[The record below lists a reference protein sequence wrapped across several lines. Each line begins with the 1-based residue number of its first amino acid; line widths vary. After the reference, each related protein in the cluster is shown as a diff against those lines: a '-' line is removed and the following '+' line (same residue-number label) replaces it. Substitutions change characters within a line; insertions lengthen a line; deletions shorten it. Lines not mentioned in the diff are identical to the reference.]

1 MFNQFTKRARQAV
14 QKGNYIAQQLNSPV
28 VGTEHIL
35 AGIIDEEGGIG
46 AKVLQYLGFN
56 AKGFFQAL
64 EESKETQ
71 PLSEAPQFS
80 PRCKQVF
87 EQARLAA
94 IEQQVSYIA
103 TEHLLLGILREGEGY
118 GAKFLQQSG
127 ITEGKVWQLLQN
139 GGSPTPR
146 EPGASHPGASAAK
159 GQNSNTPE
167 LDKVGRD
174 LTVIARDGG
183 LDPVVGRDEEIERVV
198 QILSRRSKNNPVLI
212 GEPGVGKTAIA
223 EGLALRIIEG
233 KVPQNV
239 ADKRVVALDMSTLVA
254 GTKYRGEFE
263 ERLQNVLQEIRS
275 AKNIILF
282 IDELHTLVG
291 AGATEGSMDAANILK
306 PALSRGELQ
315 CVGATTL
322 DEYRKHIEKDAALE
336 RRFQP
341 VIVDEPTA
349 EETME
354 ILRGLKDNY
363 EAHHK
368 VTISEEALE
377 AAVKL
382 STRYITDR
390 FLPDKA
396 IDLIDEASSKVRITS
411 FKAPPDMKDLEA
423 ALEEVNKEKEAAANS
438 EDFDEAAK
446 LKKKADELK
455 AELAAKEKAWS
466 EEQSGSRLTVTG
478 DDIADVVSLWTK
490 IPVSRLQTEEK
501 ERLLQLES
509 VLHKRLVG
517 QEEAV
522 VSVSSAVRRSSAG
535 LKSAK
540 RPIGSFIFLGPTG
553 VGKTELAKAL
563 AEAVFGSEDA
573 MVRIDMSEYMERYA
587 VSRLV
592 GAPPGYVGYDE
603 GGQLTEAVRR
613 NPYTVVL
620 LDEIEKAHPEV
631 FNILLQVLDDGRLTD
646 SMGRT
651 VDFRNAIIIMTSNV
665 GAQNVYGGNKNMG
678 FLAEESSDNYE
689 DIKER
694 YLADLKNTFRPE
706 FINRVDDIIVFHPL
720 NEENI
725 VAIADLMLNELRRRL
740 ADQHIELE
748 VAEAVKKHLAE
759 VGYDKTFGAR
769 PLRRTIL
776 QEVEDP
782 MAEHLLKGDFGEGDT
797 VIAELDDSKVV
808 FKKKS

>member
-14 QKGNYIAQQLNSPV
+14 QAGNYIAQQLNSPI

-35 AGIIDEEGGIG
+35 AGILSDENGVG
-46 AKVLQYLGFN
+46 AKVLRALGFN
-56 AKGFFQAL
+56 AQGFL
-64 EESKETQ
+64 EGLKQTANEKA
-71 PLSEAPQFS
+71 PMEAPQFS

-118 GAKFLQQSG
+118 GAKALRETG
-127 ITEGKVWQLLQN
+127 ITEEKVWKLLLGDGQAPA
-139 GGSPTPR
+139 GGDSSPGQGFGS
-146 EPGASHPGASAAK
+146 GAN
-159 GQNSNTPE
+159 QNSSTPE
-167 LDKVGRD
+167 LDKMGRD
-174 LTVIARDGG
+174 LTIIAKDGG

-223 EGLALRIIEG
+223 EGLALRIVQG
-233 KVPQNV
+233 KVPENV

-263 ERLQNVLQEIRS
+263 ERLQNVLTEIRN

-282 IDELHTLVG
+282 IDELHTLIG
-291 AGATEGSMDAANILK
+291 AGAAEGSMDAANILK

-341 VIVDEPTA
+341 VIVDEPSS
-349 EETME
+349 EETIE
-354 ILRGLKDNY
+354 ILQGLKDNY

-368 VTISEEALE
+368 VTISDEAIE

-396 IDLIDEASSKVRITS
+396 IDLIDEASSKVRIAS
-411 FKAPPDMKDLEA
+411 FKAPPDMKDLKGQ
-423 ALEEVNKEKEAAANS
+423 LEEVQKEKIAAANS
-438 EDFDEAAK
+438 EDFEEAAK
-446 LKKKADELK
+446 LKDKEANLKKELENRK
-455 AELAAKEKAWS
+455 TAWH
-466 EEQSGSRLTVTG
+466 EEQSASRLTVTA
-478 DDIADVVSLWTK
+478 DDIADVVSQWTK
-490 IPVSRLQTEEK
+490 IPVSRLQSEEK
-501 ERLLQLES
+501 ERLLHLEET
-509 VLHKRLVG
+509 LHQRLVG

-522 VSVSSAVRRSSAG
+522 ASVSAAVRRSSAG

-573 MVRIDMSEYMERYA
+573 MVRIDMSEYMERHA

-620 LDEIEKAHPEV
+620 LDEVEKAHPEV

-646 SMGRT
+646 SLGRT

-678 FLAEESSDNYE
+678 FLAEDDKDNYE

-694 YLADLKNTFRPE
+694 YMADLKNTFRPE

-720 NEENI
+720 DEENI
-725 VAIADLMLNELRRRL
+725 IAIADLMLNDVRSRL
-740 ADQHIELE
+740 KEQDIALE
-748 VAEAVKKHLAE
+748 VEDEVKKHLAA

-782 MAEHLLKGDFGEGDT
+782 MAEQLLKGEFTEGDT
-797 VIAELDDSKVV
+797 VVAKMDQDKVV
-808 FKKKS
+808 FTKK

>member
-127 ITEGKVWQLLQN
+127 ITEEKVWQLLQN

-146 EPGASHPGASAAK
+146 ESGASHPGAGAAK

-377 AAVKL
+377 AAVKR

-455 AELAAKEKAWS
+455 AELSAKEKAWS

-720 NEENI
+720 NEEDI
-725 VAIADLMLNELRRRL
+725 VAIADLMLNELRHRL

-797 VIAELDDSKVV
+797 VIAELDDSKIV
-808 FKKKS
+808 FTKKS